1 MTVCVHGVSG
11 GCSAA
16 RTDGW
21 MDGWVDRRSAVRA
34 KVTTEPAGRAARH
47 KQETGWWRGS
57 DTWSCRWQERW
68 QGMTHTS
75 MPLLSPRGRR
85 GHGHSARPPTTQ
97 HPVGSILPRSQLSS
111 VTSPPATT
119 RGCRLTRDID
129 GDHVG
134 LHRAGLV
141 PLLLLHGGQGEG
153 PGPGCLLVGGGGE
166 AQGGVG
172 WSHAQRA
179 GTAALL
185 LIGSPAR
192 GLRGKARI
200 TPVGQKGPPST
211 LLCNAVPM
219 CHPQLMSC
227 HPTERSGTKV
237 HPHCSPGLTIST
249 NSRRLEGGGRGEG
262 SVGVLGD
269 GWPAAR
275 KVCPVTLLSAYC
287 SSYSSARETDS
298 RTPLRPP
305 MSVPGLRLAVL
316 LEMQEGE
323 CRALQRGQGWE
334 SCSSQGAASLAGDG
348 QRSPSP
354 VL

>member
-1 MTVCVHGVSG
+1 MDGQTERGESQG
-11 GCSAA
+11 DNRTGWQGSAA
-16 RTDGW
+16 QTR
-21 MDGWVDRRSAVRA
+21 DRLVARIGHTELQMAGEMAGNDAHEHAAAVP
-34 KVTTEPAGRAARH
+34 TWPAGTRALGPPSHHPASRWEHPSQVPAQLRH
-47 KQETGWWRGS
+47 
-57 DTWSCRWQERW
+57 
-68 QGMTHTS
+68 
-75 MPLLSPRGRR
+75 LS
-85 GHGHSARPPTTQ
+85 
-97 HPVGSILPRSQLSS
+97 
-111 VTSPPATT
+111 PATT
-119 RGCRLTRDID
+119 CGCRLTRDID

-185 LIGSPAR
+185 LIGAPAR

-200 TPVGQKGPPST
+200 TPVGQKGPPPT

-219 CHPQLMSC
+219 YHPQLMSC

-334 SCSSQGAASLAGDG
+334 SCSSQGTASLAGDG